1 MLNLNLSLLVL
12 FPLLLD
18 LFLMPLLPLIV
29 SSLYLLEFFTD
40 VPCMLLAFLQ
50 LVLKFLDLHKQ
61 VLLILGLVP
70 LLITL
75 NMLQVPG

>member
-12 FPLLLD
+12 FPLLLN

-61 VLLILGLVP
+61 VLLTLGLVP